1 MIIIVVYLRSMFE
14 FLVHN
19 TTFHTILIS
28 ILSGAIIGV
37 EREYKNKSAGFRT
50 VILICLGSTIY
61 TLASRMGDISDDR
74 VAANIVTGI
83 GFLGAGVIY
92 QGRFSVQGLTTAAVI
107 WTTAAIGMIIG
118 FGQFYMGIGLALG
131 MVIVLSVFQKIETLM
146 SDLYVTRIIHITFID
161 NDVSRLEDFQNFLAK
176 HKVNV
181 IRKGLEKDENRIGAT
196 YEISGNRQLIRI
208 VNESAIGLSYIYMY
222 NNQ

>member
-1 MIIIVVYLRSMFE
+1 MLDIL
-14 FLVHN
+14 LHN
-19 TTFHTILIS
+19 TYLHAVLIS

-50 VILICLGSTIY
+50 VILISLGSTIF

-107 WTTAAIGMIIG
+107 WSTAAIGMVIG
-118 FGQFYMGIGLALG
+118 FGEYYLGIGLAFV

-146 SDLYVTRIIHITFID
+146 SDLYLTRTIHVTFID
-161 NDVSRLEDFQNFLAK
+161 NDVNRLLDFQRFLDT
-176 HKVNV
+176 HHVQVN
-181 IRKGLEKDENRIGAT
+181 RKGLEKDENRIGAT
-196 YEISGNRQLIRI
+196 YEISGSRQLIKQ
-208 VNESAIGLSYIYMY
+208 VNEHAIGLAYIYMY
-222 NNQ
+222 NNA